1 MRVEMESNADQ
12 SESFSTEQD
21 DTILKMLHKMTP
33 TERGECH
40 EGIMREIFQIWE
52 QNGIVPLRWRTD
64 ESNQSS

>member
-1 MRVEMESNADQ
+1 MESNADQ

-21 DTILKMLHKMTP
+21 DTILKMTP